1 MLDFIKSMISAIK
14 TWVKGEIVIS
24 AADWNESDPGKTNYI
39 KNRTHYDTRKKHEV
53 RITFGGNLEGMEC
66 VSIPGMSGLYY
77 VKVSE
82 FTPTAEELV
91 GGKVVLR
98 IGDEISHDEIREVE
112 APEPGVRMYAYGSGI
127 VGAMFLDDA
136 FTQAGITLTAGTW
149 FSFVD
154 QNGTLAH
161 IAELSYTVTTGE
173 LKKLDA
179 KYLPEAEP
187 SLTIEIAD
195 QNATIVSGSWEVA
208 RQEIESNKI
217 PNIVIFENQ
226 QEGDNT
232 IKRLFPPTLVTGM
245 LENEYDSYSISIR
258 FDYFPYNNSKA
269 EGWLLIFYNGVFDA
283 MMPAD

>member
-39 KNRTHYDTRKKHEV
+39 KNRTHYDTREEHEV
-53 RITFGGNLEGMEC
+53 RITFDGNLEGMEYI
-66 VSIPGMSGLYY
+66 SIPGINGLYY

-82 FTPTAEELV
+82 FAPTTEELV
-91 GGKVVLR
+91 GGKVALR
-98 IGDEISHDEIREVE
+98 IGDETRHDEILEIVTV
-112 APEPGVRMYAYGSGI
+112 EPGVRTYGEM
-127 VGAMFLDDA
+127 VGAMFLDA
-136 FTQAGITLTAGTW
+136 PFTKMGITMSAGTW
-149 FSFVD
+149 FMLVD
-154 QNGTLAH
+154 ENDTLGH
-161 IAELSYTVTTGE
+161 ITELSYTIASGE

-187 SLTIEIAD
+187 SLTIEIAGP
-195 QNATIVSGSWEVA
+195 NATIVSGSWEVT

-217 PNIVIFENQ
+217 PNIVIFENR

-245 LENEYDSYSISIR
+245 LENQYNSYFIGIR

-269 EGWLLIFYNGVFDA
+269 EGWLLIFYDGVFNE
-283 MMPAD
+283 MKPAD